1 MARGIY
7 GKEILE
13 SEEAELRQW
22 KKHATDVPATSGDQE
37 TAEQGVSVHVAHD

>member
-13 SEEAELRQW
+13 SEEAEWRL
-22 KKHATDVPATSGDQE
+22 KKHAKN
-37 TAEQGVSVHVAHD
+37 VAARVWEWGKKGLF